1 MKHII
6 ENLGNGKI
14 LIKDITPSEEYDS
27 LGVNLST
34 DVVGITF
41 TIAKYDSEDVHSF
54 SISTDKLQYLREY
67 SGYVLD
73 TSIEFEDYIYE
84 TRLAYVTTTAG
95 TIDSEYKS
103 LFVKNLTRKIIHLNK
118 NTAWKEYFG
127 YYSTTLK
134 TPIRRLSW
142 LYDIKYSFEAG
153 LYEESIRILKALEKI
168 C

>member
-41 TIAKYDSEDVHSF
+41 TKAKYDSEDVHSF
-54 SISTDKLQYLREY
+54 SISRDKLQYLREY

-84 TRLAYVTTTAG
+84 TRLAYVTTADE
-95 TIDSEYKS
+95 TIESEYQS

>member
-84 TRLAYVTTTAG
+84 TRLAYVTTTDE
-95 TIDSEYKS
+95 TIDSEYQS

>member
-6 ENLGNGKI
+6 ENLGDGKI

-34 DVVGITF
+34 DVIGITF
-41 TIAKYDSEDVHSF
+41 TIAKYDSENVHSF
-54 SISTDKLQYLREY
+54 SIPTDKLQYLREY

-84 TRLAYVTTTAG
+84 TRLAYVTTTDE
-95 TIDSEYKS
+95 TIESEYKS

-118 NTAWKEYFG
+118 NTVWKEYFG

-142 LYDIKYSFEAG
+142 LYDIKCSFEAG

>member
-54 SISTDKLQYLREY
+54 SIPTDKLQYLREY

-84 TRLAYVTTTAG
+84 TRLAYVTTTDE
-95 TIDSEYKS
+95 TIESEYKS

-118 NTAWKEYFG
+118 NTVWKEYFG

-142 LYDIKYSFEAG
+142 LYDIKCSFEAG